1 VGSSTGGNMRK
12 KLIVLIAVVM
22 LVMQTGCTLA
32 STEVMLEPVA
42 ETAAFGSSSENLASA
57 GDKGDVSFPEEKKE
71 GLSDASGYVSAN
83 SQVVVYVCG
92 AVKDP
97 GVYEL
102 EAGSRLDDAVKA
114 AGGFDDEADR
124 TYVNLAAVCEDGIKL
139 YIPTEQEIAKLADG
153 DRTIDKLAKV
163 SGSTS
168 GGPEALGGALAAEDN
183 GLININTA
191 TKEELTSLPGI
202 GGGYADRIIAY
213 RSEKGA
219 FKSIEDI
226 KKVSGIKDKLFSKIK
241 DKITV

>member
-1 VGSSTGGNMRK
+1 
-12 KLIVLIAVVM
+12 M
-22 LVMQTGCTLA
+22 LAIQTGCTSA
-32 STEVMLEPVA
+32 NAEVILEPVC
-42 ETAAFGSSSENLASA
+42 EAAALESSLEISA
-57 GDKGDVSFPEEKKE
+57 GNLDKSDGSFPGEESE
-71 GLSDASGYVSAN
+71 GADSALESASVN
-83 SQVVVYVCG
+83 TQVVVYVCG
-92 AVKDP
+92 AVKEP

-102 EAGSRLDDAVKA
+102 KAGSRLDDAVRS

-139 YIPTEQEIAKLADG
+139 YIPTLQEVSEKAALDG
-153 DRTIDKLAKV
+153 
-163 SGSTS
+163 S
-168 GGPEALGGALAAEDN
+168 PALAEGNGLMGVSAGSGIGPAAAES

-213 RSEKGA
+213 RNEKGA

-226 KKVSGIKDKLFSKIK
+226 MKVSGIKDKLFSRIK